1 LGGSG
6 AYNESAMGAS
16 ARLPERFSGLGRTVT
31 IYSQDSS
38 GRSSAGPAKEEI
50 LIRNH
55 RFVGRLLLILGL
67 LLPGAAG
74 AQELYT
80 YTVGVLGGIG
90 GSFDAEP
97 GDSLTNTGF
106 QVNLGMITEPGTHL
120 VLRTGRLSLD
130 QDEFFGSLRDAELKY
145 ATIGGEYR
153 NRETYFESGI
163 YIALGGYR
171 LEGTRATGQ
180 DARESSWGLSVGA
193 TGELPITKWLG
204 LQAEISGHY
213 IDFDEAQF
221 FAMGHAG
228 VVFHF

>member
-1 LGGSG
+1 
-6 AYNESAMGAS
+6 M
-16 ARLPERFSGLGRTVT
+16 T
-31 IYSQDSS
+31 IYSQDLR
-38 GRSSAGPAKEEI
+38 GRARAGQAFAAKEGI

-55 RFVGRLLLILGL
+55 RLVGRLLLILGL

-80 YTVGVLGGIG
+80 YTVGVFGGIG
-90 GSFDAEP
+90 GSFDADP

-106 QVNLGMITEPGTHL
+106 QLNLGMITEPGTHL
-120 VLRTGRLSLD
+120 VLRTGWLSLD

-145 ATIGGEYR
+145 VTIGGEYR
-153 NRETYFESGI
+153 YRETYFESGL

-171 LEGTRATGQ
+171 LEGTKASGRDTR
-180 DARESSWGLSVGA
+180 DNSWGLAVGV
-193 TGELPITKWLG
+193 TGELPIKRWLG
-204 LQAEISGHY
+204 IQGEISGHY
-213 IDFDEAQF
+213 IDFDEAHI

>member
-1 LGGSG
+1 
-6 AYNESAMGAS
+6 M
-16 ARLPERFSGLGRTVT
+16 T
-31 IYSQDSS
+31 IYSQDLR
-38 GRSSAGPAKEEI
+38 GRARAGQAFAAKEGI

-55 RFVGRLLLILGL
+55 RLVGRLLLILGL

-80 YTVGVLGGIG
+80 YTVGVFGGIG
-90 GSFDAEP
+90 GSVDADP

-106 QVNLGMITEPGTHL
+106 QLNLGLITEPGTHL

-153 NRETYFESGI
+153 YRETFFESGL
-163 YIALGGYR
+163 YIALGGYQ
-171 LEGTRATGQ
+171 LEGTKASGRT
-180 DARESSWGLSVGA
+180 ARDNSWGLAVGV
-193 TGELPITKWLG
+193 TGELPIKRWLG
-204 LQAEISGHY
+204 VQAEISGHY

-221 FAMGHAG
+221 FALGHAG